1 MEKSL
6 LIFAEYQQRQVHD
19 KNYGDLTSEIM
30 VNSTCG
36 NFSCLCINYTM
47 WVVQLLAKTFYVANT
62 CFVNTNDGMLG
73 KSWQDLVVFTGVCE
87 VCLVFCF
94 SKKGITEVFL
104 TTKIQIWD
112 VAFLNPKMG
121 YSFGHGTQILPIL
134 RLSDIGVNFIFS
146 IVLDSRE
153 PCQALK
159 HQHCWYLILKQG

>member
-1 MEKSL
+1 ML
-6 LIFAEYQQRQVHD
+6 LILA
-19 KNYGDLTSEIM
+19 
-30 VNSTCG
+30 
-36 NFSCLCINYTM
+36 
-47 WVVQLLAKTFYVANT
+47 LLIQMMECWGKAGRIWWSSLGYVRFVW
-62 CFVNTNDGMLG
+62 CFVF
-73 KSWQDLVVFTGVCE
+73 KY
-87 VCLVFCF
+87 
-94 SKKGITEVFL
+94 KGITEVFL

-159 HQHCWYLILKQG
+159 HQHC